1 MTANSKSSALILGF
15 SLVIALGLLGWLLGK
30 AAIEYKSYE
39 RVVTVKGL
47 AEKEFPADV
56 VIWPIKFSAADND
69 LTKVYQTLEDNSRKV
84 SAFLQTG
91 GVETS
96 EISFSAPGITDKL
109 AQQFGGQGRAE
120 FRYTASQTVTVY
132 SHNIER
138 VRALQSRLSE
148 LGKQGVVLSGNNYE
162 SRTEYLFTRLNE
174 VKPEMVEEATRNAR
188 EVANKFA
195 KDSSS
200 VLGKIKSASQGQF
213 SIIPRDKNTPYI
225 KKVRVVSTVT
235 YYLSD

>member
-84 SAFLQTG
+84 SDFLKSG
-91 GVETS
+91 GVEAS

-138 VRALQSRLSE
+138 IRTLQSRLSE